1 MNSVNEHAE
10 SYQSR
15 FLKKLEDIIP
25 SNVSLVNE
33 LTDVLDISMD
43 SAYRRLRGQTS
54 LSFDEIVKLCRHYK
68 VSFDSFIRLESGNVT
83 FNFTLMNSGENSF
96 KEYLQNLKKDM
107 TIINNSKAKQI
118 IYACEDITLFQNF
131 NYPEIAAFK
140 MFYWMKSILN
150 LPELRTEHFDVSLI
164 SKELLELG
172 HDIFKLYCE
181 IPSIE
186 IWTDTTI
193 QSTIKQIAFYWS
205 SGVFKS
211 MDDALMVCESLRKE
225 LMYVQNQ
232 AEAGTKSLGSNRNIE
247 NNNNFTL
254 YFSDIEITNNCVLAK
269 MVDTKAVYLGHLSFN
284 AMSST
289 DAAYCDETEAWLNNL
304 IKRSIPISGVS
315 EKHRYQ
321 FFKKAFAEVDELIEQ
336 IRKT

>member
-1 MNSVNEHAE
+1 MTSGNESIE

-25 SNVSLVNE
+25 SNVLLVNE
-33 LTDVLDISMD
+33 LTDILNISMD

-54 LSFDEIVKLCRHYK
+54 LTFDEIVRLCKHYK

-83 FNFTLMNSGENSF
+83 FNFTLMNAGENSF

-107 TIINNSKAKQI
+107 TIINSSKGKQI

-150 LPELRTEHFDVSLI
+150 VPSLRIEHFDMTLI
-164 SKELLELG
+164 NNELLELA

-205 SGVFKS
+205 SGVFKNA
-211 MDDALMVCESLRKE
+211 DDAIMVCESLRKE
-225 LMYVQNQ
+225 LIYVQNQ
-232 AEAGTKSLGSNRNIE
+232 AEAGTKSLGSDRSFE

-269 MVDTKAVYLGHLSFN
+269 MGESKTVYLGHLSFN
-284 AMSST
+284 AMSSS
-289 DAAYCDETEAWLNNL
+289 DAAYCNETEAWLNNL

-321 FFKKAFAEVDELIEQ
+321 FFKKAFAEVDGLIEQ
-336 IRKT
+336 IKNT